1 MWWAANLRTVLLVL
15 REPREEDGMQ
25 HEMMFLAEQRRKALL
40 DDAERERRVRRAR
53 HTTSRRWLRRNP

>member
-1 MWWAANLRTVLLVL
+1 
-15 REPREEDGMQ
+15 MQ

-53 HTTSRRWLRRNP
+53 HTTSRRWLRRKP